1 MKRWIVLG
9 LGGVAAALALG
20 GGGVLIVDG
29 IAKHYA
35 AAASR
40 RLPPPQKSGAWLTF
54 QDAHGFHIQVVIP
67 SKTWIVSDAAA
78 GGFTN
83 SLAQAPQILISSS
96 NGSNPF
102 NFVAGVA
109 PSTQAGSGLGVVR
122 STQTERAG
130 VLWRI
135 VSRKPTAAWGGATE
149 VVADGYQGGQQVR
162 QEFVTYK
169 KVGHAYYFV
178 EGGVGRADS
187 AFSAFYRSL
196 VNGFA
201 IG

>member
-1 MKRWIVLG
+1 MKRWVVLG
-9 LGGVAAALALG
+9 LSGMVAALALA

-35 AAASR
+35 AAASSS
-40 RLPPPQKSGAWLTF
+40 LPPPPKGGAWLTF
-54 QDAHGFHIQVVIP
+54 QDAYGFHIQVVIP

-78 GGFTN
+78 GGFTK
-83 SLAQAPQILISSS
+83 SLTQAPQILISSS
-96 NGSNPF
+96 NTSHPF

-109 PSTQAGSGLGVVR
+109 RNTQAGSGLGVVR
-122 STQTERAG
+122 ATQTERAG

-135 VSRKPTAAWGGATE
+135 VARKPTAAWGGATE
-149 VVADGYQGGQQVR
+149 VVADGYQSGVQVR

-169 KVGHAYYFV
+169 KVGQVYYFV
-178 EGGVGRADS
+178 EGGVARADS
-187 AFSAFYRSL
+187 AFSAFYGSL
-196 VNGFA
+196 VKGFS